1 MSGALVGC
9 GGGDNET
16 DGAPL
21 ATPDLTA
28 ASSDIVALA
37 TATDFMAFGSTV
49 MMPLDIGHWRATAL
63 ASTGSGAWL
72 PQRELTGQLKA
83 MGGATGKGVARA
95 VAEIDQG
102 TTPCAVAGSSM
113 SLEEADNDGLLD
125 VGEVLTFVFN
135 NCEDNS
141 ASATKGSKPGTAARI
156 NDSGTAFDAGITPS
170 SLALK
175 AIDGSL
181 SLTPNDN
188 VRIGYRA
195 LGDSEEPKK
204 FSADGPVT
212 TLVLIHLPSDDTAK
226 LQSGLVQDTAHDKSV
241 GRSAST
247 LTGAIKAAKAGG
259 SSPCPR

>member
-1 MSGALVGC
+1 MSDALVGC
-9 GGGDNET
+9 GGDNDET
-16 DGAPL
+16 DGTPL
-21 ATPDLTA
+21 AAPYLTA
-28 ASSDIVALA
+28 ASSDIVAHA
-37 TATDFMAFGSTV
+37 TATDLMSFGSTV
-49 MMPLDIGHWRATAL
+49 MMPLDAGHERATAP

-72 PQRELTGQLKA
+72 PRRELTGLLKA
-83 MGGATGKGVARA
+83 MGGATRKGVARRL
-95 VAEIDQG
+95 AEIDRG
-102 TTPCAVAGSSM
+102 TTPCAVAGNSM
-113 SLEEADNDGLLD
+113 SFEEADNNGLLD

-212 TLVLIHLPSDDTAK
+212 TLVLIHLPCDTAK
-226 LQSGLVQDTAHDKSV
+226 LQSGLVKDTAHDKSV

>member
-1 MSGALVGC
+1 
-9 GGGDNET
+9 
-16 DGAPL
+16 
-21 ATPDLTA
+21 
-28 ASSDIVALA
+28 
-37 TATDFMAFGSTV
+37 
-49 MMPLDIGHWRATAL
+49 
-63 ASTGSGAWL
+63 L

-125 VGEVLTFVFN
+125 VGEVLNFVFN
-135 NCEDNS
+135 NCKENA
-141 ASATKGSKPGTAARI
+141 ASATNGSKPGTAARI

-247 LTGAIKAAKAGG
+247 LTGAMKAAKAGG